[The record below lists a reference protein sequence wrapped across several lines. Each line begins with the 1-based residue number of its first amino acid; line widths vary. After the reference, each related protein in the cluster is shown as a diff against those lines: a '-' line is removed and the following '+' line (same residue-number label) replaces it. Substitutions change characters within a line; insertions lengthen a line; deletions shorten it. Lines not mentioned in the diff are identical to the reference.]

1 MKKILAIALVLVM
14 VLGLCACGGKAPEA
28 PAAAADEGK
37 ISTIGLC
44 MPTKEQSIW
53 TMQADRLETALTA
66 AGYEVMIEFAEDD
79 SARQATQIENMIS
92 KGVDCLIIA
101 AVDSASLTDACEK
114 AKEAGILV
122 IADDRAITN
131 TEAVDYYVTCDY
143 FRLAQIQGQYIVDTL
158 DLDNTTETYTMEIF
172 AGSQDDANA
181 LVFHNGQMSILQP
194 YIDAGKIVI
203 KSGQTTAA
211 ECATPSWDSAKA
223 QARMDNLLSGYY
235 ADDHLDICLSTADC
249 VAIGCI
255 SSLES
260 MGYGTEDNPFPI
272 VTGQDVE
279 LAAVKNIKAGKQSMS
294 VFIDGALLA
303 EKTVALLNAINAG
316 EEIVPDSVTNN
327 NAYDVPTMLY
337 DPLLITAD
345 NYEYLIEIG
354 FYTEAEVNG

>member
-1 MKKILAIALVLVM
+1 MKKLVAILLALVLVM
-14 VLGLCACGGKAPEA
+14 GLVACGA
-28 PAAAADEGK
+28 PAAKEDDGK
-37 ISTIGLC
+37 IAKIGLC
-44 MPTKEQSIW
+44 MPTKEQTIW
-53 TMQADRLETALTA
+53 AMQADRLEKALTE
-66 AGYEVMIEFAEDD
+66 AGYEVLIEFAEDD
-79 SARQATQIENMIS
+79 SSRQAMQIENMIS

-114 AKEAGILV
+114 AKDAGILV

-143 FRLAQIQGQYIVDTL
+143 FRLAQIQGEYIVQAL
-158 DLDNTTETYTMEIF
+158 DLENTTETYTMEIF

-181 LVFHNGQMSILQP
+181 LVFHEGQMSILQP

-223 QARMDNLLSGYY
+223 QSRCDNLLSGFY
-235 ADDHLDICLSTADC
+235 ADDHLDVALVTADC